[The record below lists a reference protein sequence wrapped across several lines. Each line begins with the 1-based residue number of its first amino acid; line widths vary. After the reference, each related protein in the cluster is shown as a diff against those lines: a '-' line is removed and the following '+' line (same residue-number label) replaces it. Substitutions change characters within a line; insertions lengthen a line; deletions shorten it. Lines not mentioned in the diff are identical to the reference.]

1 MSKYI
6 KCEISNMCM
15 VCNGD
20 YILVI
25 DRKKKDW
32 PGISFPGGHL
42 EDNESLTQ
50 SVIREVKEE
59 TGLDIFDPI
68 LCDIKEW
75 RLEEGVLYLGLL
87 YKTNKFKGE
96 IISSEEG
103 KVFWIKKEELSKY
116 KLSQDFEELFHLI
129 DDKQITLK

>member
-15 VCNGD
+15 VYNGD
-20 YILVI
+20 FILVI

-50 SVIREVKEE
+50 SIIREVKEE

-75 RLEEGVLYLGLL
+75 HLEEGVLYLGLL

-103 KVFWIKKEELSKY
+103 KVFWIKKEELNKY